1 MPRREGTEPLVN
13 CLDIPCP
20 WEKCYRTC
28 QFRIAKRG
36 ASGFPNALCAFYST
50 PGPHVPSRIAK
61 ATGLTIDAV
70 NKTLDTVHTKMR
82 QMVIQSD
89 ELRLDPA
96 IRTAVDDHLEGISA

>member
-20 WEKCYRTC
+20 WDKTFRSCAH
-28 QFRIAKRG
+28 RIAQRG
-36 ASGFPNALCAFYST
+36 QNGFPKALCAFYST

-70 NKTLDTVHTKMR
+70 NKTLDGVHAKMR
-82 QMVIQSD
+82 QMVLLSD
-89 ELRLDPA
+89 ELRFDPQ
-96 IRTAVDDHLEGISA
+96 INSAVENHLEEISA